1 MLGGTGASTGIGI
14 GTAVVVEETEL
25 VITRQAVEDVLTE
38 VERFNKALDQTLRD
52 TEQMAQDLSL
62 RVGEKEAEIMQGHVM
77 LLSDPMLIG

>member
-38 VERFNKALDQTLRD
+38 VERFNKALDQTWRKRSGD
-52 TEQMAQDLSL
+52 HA
-62 RVGEKEAEIMQGHVM
+62 GACNAFI
-77 LLSDPMLIG
+77 